1 MTHAEKLQSELDR
14 VPEGVRYC
22 DAPNF
27 SEIQRLLEEGTP
39 YISPDTNDWLSQ
51 PSITIT
57 DTYTKEGRHL
67 KRTMSLENGTVFDE
81 EGPDPN
87 KDVVFF
93 RPGLQKMWKE
103 HWKC

>member
-1 MTHAEKLQSELDR
+1 MRSHCYACEHPHGFAYHTDGTEEHPDLLPPLKEGAVGKQEL
-14 VPEGVRYC
+14 P
-22 DAPNF
+22 
-27 SEIQRLLEEGTP
+27 L
-39 YISPDTNDWLSQ
+39 DWLSQ

-81 EGPDPN
+81 EGPDPH
-87 KDVVFF
+87 KDVVFL